1 MPVEGELLNHYR
13 VMKRLG
19 SGGMGEVFL
28 AEDTRLHRKVA
39 LKVLLPEVAA
49 DPDRMARFLQEAR
62 LASAL
67 SHPNAAHI
75 YEIGEADGSHYLAM
89 EYIEGETLEARLS
102 GVPQA
107 DATLEKSAAP
117 GAAEGKPLPVLE
129 TISIGAQVADA
140 LDAAHAKGVI
150 HRDIKPANLMVGARG
165 HVTVLD
171 FGLAKLVPASG
182 GPPSHQTT
190 TASQIATQFLT
201 SGGVVLGTVS
211 YMSPEQALGR
221 EVDHRSDIFS
231 LGVVLYRMATGR
243 LPFAGATAQ
252 ETLARILQSQPD
264 AMARLNYELPE
275 ELERV
280 VRKCLEK
287 DRERRYA
294 SARDLLVDLRNLERG
309 MLDSDSGGR
318 AAGSGGRNRSSVVR
332 AVIVD
337 DEELARQLLREYLR
351 DAGGVDVVAE
361 CANGFEAVKAI
372 AEHKPDLVFLDVQMP
387 KLDGFEVLELI
398 DSSVAVIFVTAY
410 DQYAMRA
417 FDANAVDYLLKPF
430 SSDRFRKAIDRVKQ
444 RLRDPAPPAPKI
456 GAPELSAA
464 ARPPEQRLERIVV
477 KDGTKVHIIPI
488 AKLDYVE
495 AQDDY
500 IALRSEKKNYLKQ
513 QTISSIETQLDP
525 KKFVRI
531 HRSYILNLE
540 RIARIEPYT
549 KDSRV
554 AVLIDGTQL
563 PVSRSGHAKL
573 KEMLGEVG

>member
-1 MPVEGELLNHYR
+1 MIDSGSVLNHYR
-13 VMKRLG
+13 VLKKLG

-28 AEDTRLHRKVA
+28 AEDTKLHRNVA
-39 LKVLLPEVAA
+39 LKVLLPEVAE
-49 DPDRMARFLQEAR
+49 DPERMARFVQEAR

-75 YEIGEADGSHYLAM
+75 YEIGEASGSHFLAM
-89 EYIEGETLEARLS
+89 EYIEGDTLESKLTSDPAKSGEPLPLAETL
-102 GVPQA
+102 
-107 DATLEKSAAP
+107 
-117 GAAEGKPLPVLE
+117 
-129 TISIGAQVADA
+129 SIGSQVADA
-140 LDAAHAKGVI
+140 LDAARAKGVV
-150 HRDIKPANLMVGARG
+150 HRDIKPANLMISARG

-171 FGLAKLVPASG
+171 FGLAKLM
-182 GPPSHQTT
+182 PSSPEQ
-190 TASQIATQFLT
+190 AKSSSQIATQFLT

-243 LPFAGATAQ
+243 QPFTGANAQ
-252 ETLARILQSQPD
+252 ETLARILQGQPE
-264 AMARLNYELPE
+264 AMGRLNYDVSA

-287 DRERRYA
+287 DRERRYQ
-294 SARDLLVDLRNLERG
+294 SARELLVDLRNLERPQESG
-309 MLDSDSGGR
+309 SGGR
-318 AAGSGGRNRSSVVR
+318 ARSGSVR

-351 DAGGVDVVAE
+351 DAGGVEVVAE
-361 CANGFEAVKAI
+361 CANGFEAVKAVG
-372 AEHKPDLVFLDVQMP
+372 ELKPDLVFLDVQMP

-398 DSSVAVIFVTAY
+398 DSGTAVIFVTTY

-430 SSDRFRKAIDRVKQ
+430 SSDRFRKALDRVKH
-444 RLRDPAPPAPKI
+444 RLGSAPPEKPRI
-456 GAPELSAA
+456 HAPELSAL
-464 ARPPEQRLERIVV
+464 ARPPEQRQERIVV
-477 KDGTKVHIIPI
+477 KDGTKVHIIPM

-531 HRSYILNLE
+531 HRSYIVNLE

-554 AVLIDGTQL
+554 AVLTDGTQL
-563 PVSRSGHAKL
+563 PVSRSGHVKL